1 MPCPCLSVCD
11 SFAVI
16 AALDE
21 LKKYD
26 AGAREAIKYLESE
39 FKRGNR
45 FVLREPTRLTQTHK
59 HKETVKR

>member
-1 MPCPCLSVCD
+1 MTLYCVL
-11 SFAVI
+11 FLVI

-45 FVLREPTRLTQTHK
+45 FVS
-59 HKETVKR
+59 